1 MHCMKC
7 GTKIED
13 QQSFC
18 ANCLED
24 MKKYPIKPNAT
35 VYLPPRTVA
44 APSKKKGRKNR
55 DLKPEEQLRRSR
67 RTVRYLTAAL
77 AAALIAFVL
86 TALLLLRLIDQR
98 DSSPGIGQNYGSMTD
113 SGK

>member
-24 MKKYPIKPNAT
+24 MEKYPVKPNAT

-44 APSKKKGRKNR
+44 APAKKKGRRNR
-55 DLKPEEQLRRSR
+55 ELKPEEQLRRAR
-67 RTVRYLTAAL
+67 RTVRCLSAAL
-77 AAALIAFVL
+77 AAVLIAFVL
-86 TALLLLRLIDQR
+86 ASLLLLRLIDQR
-98 DSSPGIGQNYGSMTD
+98 DNSFGIGQNYGSMTD
-113 SGK
+113 SNK